1 MVIKM
6 KKAVSFTLEEENIQ
20 QLKTLA
26 HQKKMTVSDLVD
38 SIIELYLLNN
48 ERRDMGGILRTDKEG

>member
-1 MVIKM
+1 M
-6 KKAVSFTLEEENIQ
+6 KKIVSLTLEEENIE

-26 HQKKMTVSDLVD
+26 HQKNMTVSDLVD

-48 ERRDMGGILRTDKEG
+48 EKR